1 MDRRERYLDQEED
14 TRMALDSAAAS
25 LWVALPAIVES
36 VDFTA
41 MTITAQ
47 PALTGMQNAPDGS
60 TSSVKMPLLVDVPIM
75 FQGGGGYSITLPIAK
90 GDECLII
97 FADRCIDAWWQSG
110 GVQAPMESRMHD
122 LSDGFA
128 LVGVRSQPKVVPS
141 ISQTKV
147 QIRSDDG
154 TVFVEI
160 DKTGKVNITAPTSVT
175 VTSPI
180 TTFTG
185 NIKVNGTA
193 TIDGASTLTGAV
205 SAGSTI
211 TASGEITGNSIALS
225 THTHP
230 QAPDSFG
237 NTEQNTGAP
246 L

>member
-1 MDRRERYLDQEED
+1 MDRRERFNDPEED

-36 VDFTA
+36 VNFTA

-47 PALTGMQNAPDGS
+47 PALTGTQNAPDGS

-128 LVGVRSQPKVVPS
+128 LVGVRSQPKVVPD
-141 ISQTKV
+141 ISTSNLH
-147 QIRSDDG
+147 IRSDDG
-154 TVFVEI
+154 SVFIEV

-175 VTSPI
+175 VDTPI

-185 NIKVNGTA
+185 NVKINGTA
-193 TIDGASTLTGAV
+193 TVDGASTLTGAV

-211 TASGEITGNSIALS
+211 SASGNVTGAGISLNSHIHSGVMPGGGA
-225 THTHP
+225 
-230 QAPDSFG
+230 
-237 NTEQNTGAP
+237 TGAP
-246 L
+246 Q

>member
-1 MDRRERYLDQEED
+1 MDRRERFDDPEET
-14 TRMALDSAAAS
+14 TRMALDGAAAQ

-36 VDFTA
+36 VDFA
-41 MTITAQ
+41 KMTLSAQ
-47 PALTGMQNAPDGS
+47 PALTGSQNSPDGS
-60 TSSVKMPLLVDVPIM
+60 TSAVNMPLLVDVPIV
-75 FQGGGGYSITLPIAK
+75 FQGGGGYTITMPIAK
-90 GDECLII
+90 GDECLIV

-110 GVQAPMESRMHD
+110 GVQAPMEARMHD

-128 LVGVRSQPKVVPS
+128 FIGPRSQPKVVPNINTS
-141 ISQTKV
+141 KV

-211 TASGEITGNSIALS
+211 TASGDVVGAGKSLS
-225 THTHP
+225 THVHGGVTP
-230 QAPDSFG
+230 GSG
-237 NTEQNTGAP
+237 STGTP